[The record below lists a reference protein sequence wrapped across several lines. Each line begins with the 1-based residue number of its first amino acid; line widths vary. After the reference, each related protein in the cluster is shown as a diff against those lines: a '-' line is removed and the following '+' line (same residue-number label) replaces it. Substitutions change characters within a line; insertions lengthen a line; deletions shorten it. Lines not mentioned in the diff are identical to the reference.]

1 MRPQTERLI
10 QEAFDLL
17 GVNNFA
23 SLSRAY
29 SEEDQKLMKN
39 WMWDHQSPTLITNRM
54 RKILEKI
61 NPADLS
67 EDDSIWWHE
76 ILWFWYHHAISC
88 AVLKRKDRAL
98 AQQYAARAIEL
109 QPDDHPN
116 QITEL
121 LFLLV
126 HDRLQEAKEMA
137 EHMPTPEED
146 PEVGIERQS
155 ALDLV
160 ALYERGE
167 FFA

>member
-67 EDDSIWWHE
+67 EDDSI
-76 ILWFWYHHAISC
+76 
-88 AVLKRKDRAL
+88 
-98 AQQYAARAIEL
+98 
-109 QPDDHPN
+109 
-116 QITEL
+116 
-121 LFLLV
+121 
-126 HDRLQEAKEMA
+126 
-137 EHMPTPEED
+137 
-146 PEVGIERQS
+146 
-155 ALDLV
+155 
-160 ALYERGE
+160 
-167 FFA
+167 